1 MTLETLLTAVPG
13 LKDRDRDEVG
23 ALSVVKCSQIHLLN
37 YSERRQTAFG
47 GSSDGC

>member
-1 MTLETLLTAVPG
+1 MTLETLVAAVPG

-23 ALSVVKCSQIHLLN
+23 ALSVLKCSQIHLL
-37 YSERRQTAFG
+37 RGRQTAFG